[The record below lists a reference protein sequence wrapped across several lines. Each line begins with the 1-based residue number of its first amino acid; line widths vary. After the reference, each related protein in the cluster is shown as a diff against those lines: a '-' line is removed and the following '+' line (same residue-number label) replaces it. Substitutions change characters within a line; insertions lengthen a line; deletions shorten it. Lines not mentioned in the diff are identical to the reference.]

1 MMADAEG
8 EAVQASEVV
17 LIRPVRLEDV
27 EALHEIR
34 RQPSMIDFTLAL
46 PSERIADS
54 RRFLEGF
61 GPDDHALVA
70 LVNDQVVGMA
80 GLHVRRGKLRH
91 GGEIGMMVHER
102 FQGQGV
108 GRKLLEALLD
118 VADNHLGLV
127 RVELEV
133 FPDNDRAIGLYE
145 RLGFEHEGRKRKAI
159 LRHGGPADVLLMARV
174 R

>member
-1 MMADAEG
+1 
-8 EAVQASEVV
+8 VV

-34 RQPSMIDFTLAL
+34 RQPSMVDFTLAL
-46 PSERIADS
+46 PSERIADT

-70 LVNDQVVGMA
+70 VVDGRVVGMA
-80 GLHVRRGKLRH
+80 GLHVKRGKLRQ
-91 GGEIGMMVHER
+91 GGEIGMMVHEQ
-102 FQGQGV
+102 FQGRGV
-108 GRKLLEALLD
+108 GRKLLVALLD
-118 VADNHLGLV
+118 IADNHLGLL

-145 RLGFEHEGRKRKAI
+145 RLGFEHEGRKRKAV
-159 LRHGGPADVLLMARV
+159 LRRGGHADVLLMARV